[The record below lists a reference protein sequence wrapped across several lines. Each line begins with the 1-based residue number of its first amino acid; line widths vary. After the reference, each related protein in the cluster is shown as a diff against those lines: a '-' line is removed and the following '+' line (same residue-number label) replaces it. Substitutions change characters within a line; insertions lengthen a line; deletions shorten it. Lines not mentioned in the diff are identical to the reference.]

1 MLVSLLCFC
10 SLFGCAKE
18 EPAKIGPIP
27 DGRYEI
33 ISSID
38 TYTYVYGYLE
48 NGNGDH
54 YWEIL
59 GYEAQYFSSSVFP
72 VQRAKIVEKDGQIYF
87 ECYKWNSFFFNF
99 LQKLYGKEPKKKG
112 STDIYLVE
120 YNAEEKTITV
130 ELYKK
135 GE

>member
-1 MLVSLLCFC
+1 MSAYERHKLIAKLFGAVYVKGDLLLFAREITYYIMKYLRQRTGDYAVGMLVVIERLRKNRFYKHFHVLVGENPP
-10 SLFGCAKE
+10 FG
-18 EPAKIGPIP
+18 
-27 DGRYEI
+27 
-33 ISSID
+33 
-38 TYTYVYGYLE
+38 V
-48 NGNGDH
+48 H
-54 YWEIL
+54 
-59 GYEAQYFSSSVFP
+59 
-72 VQRAKIVEKDGQIYF
+72 VQKH
-87 ECYKWNSFFFNF
+87 NFFNF